1 MKKIFLAVISF
12 AVLFTSCSTSTDEV
26 SGLDSISSTAS
37 QEVTSYIANNYP
49 GTTIV
54 SSSKASSS
62 VTTVL
67 NTGEELVFST
77 SGAFKAYSNN
87 ASNGLLADSL
97 LVSTDSTHNDSI
109 SNGHRGGK
117 GHGNKGGKTG
127 KGGGDKHQKDS
138 TSTGKGHKRHFDNEI
153 AVDSLSTEI
162 NAYISTNYSGYTV
175 IHAEIDT
182 ICEGV
187 VTEVLVAL
195 TNEQPLKLVFDSASA
210 YLFKA
215 QRIEYSAVPT
225 LVSAAVTANYSTY
238 TAMKRC
244 ELYTYPDGA
253 LKYNVFMKSTSA
265 RKQVTFNADG
275 TVSCEK

>member
-26 SGLDSISSTAS
+26 SGLDSLSTDAS
-37 QEVTSYIANNYP
+37 QAVSSYIANNYP

-54 SSSKASSS
+54 SSSKVNSFVS
-62 VTTVL
+62 TVL

-87 ASNGLLADSL
+87 ASKGLLADSL
-97 LVSTDSTHNDSI
+97 WVRTDSTHNDSI

-127 KGGGDKHQKDS
+127 KGDKHQNDS

-153 AVDSLSTEI
+153 AIDSLSTEI

-215 QRIEYSAVPT
+215 QRIEYSAVPA
-225 LVSAAVTANYSTY
+225 LVSAAVTANYSTF

-244 ELYTYPDGA
+244 ELYTFPDGA
-253 LKYNVFMKSTSA
+253 LKYKVFLKSTSA
-265 RKQVTFNADG
+265 KKLVTFNADG
-275 TVSCEK
+275 SVSCEK